1 MPFELLSYG
10 IFFSGFAWLIQRLF
24 SAQRARKKLPLPPGP
39 PGLPLVGNVNDLPPP
54 GIAEWTHWIKHK
66 DIYGPISSVTV
77 LGQTIILLHS
87 KEMASELLDKR
98 SAKFSSRPHLHFAS
112 EMVGWKDSFSFS
124 QYNESF
130 KKQRRMA
137 VRRIGSQNLA
147 KNYFP
152 SMEFQANRFLLRLM
166 NDPDNLK
173 HHIQFAAASLILDL
187 LYGYETSSV
196 GPDPLVHLVDR
207 GMEEAC
213 ATVIAGVWFV
223 DFIPWLEYLPEW
235 LPGMGFKDAAR
246 RYRKTYL
253 QVNNIPYGFV
263 EEQRAAG
270 STKTSYV
277 SGLLDANPAPD
288 EIKDIKFSA
297 STLYGGG
304 SDTTVALVKN
314 FFLAMSLSPEVQRRA
329 QEEIDTVIG
338 KDRLPNLQDR
348 PNLPY
353 LEAVLTE
360 TLRWISVV
368 PLGLVHTS
376 DKEDEFQGYLIPK
389 GSIIMPSIAW
399 FGRDPANYPDPEIFN
414 PERFLG
420 PNKQID
426 PRTFTFGFGRRIC
439 PGRYLA
445 EPTSFILMA
454 RSLASFKI
462 SKAIGSDGKEI
473 DPVIEELPGVI
484 SHVKN
489 FRCTI
494 VPRSEKQR
502 ELLAEIECQNPS
514 GKGDS
519 EHIRGL

>member
-1 MPFELLSYG
+1 
-10 IFFSGFAWLIQRLF
+10 
-24 SAQRARKKLPLPPGP
+24 
-39 PGLPLVGNVNDLPPP
+39 
-54 GIAEWTHWIKHK
+54 
-66 DIYGPISSVTV
+66 
-77 LGQTIILLHS
+77 
-87 KEMASELLDKR
+87 
-98 SAKFSSRPHLHFAS
+98 
-112 EMVGWKDSFSFS
+112 
-124 QYNESF
+124 
-130 KKQRRMA
+130 
-137 VRRIGSQNLA
+137 
-147 KNYFP
+147 
-152 SMEFQANRFLLRLM
+152 MEFQANRFLLRLM